1 MKLIN
6 NTNAIPLFIGRH
18 MTGSKA
24 LFVLC
29 KAAVMTCQGLV
40 SDVQRTS
47 VFGLKL
53 AGKSSIFHVEIG
65 AKVDPVMS
73 W

>member
-1 MKLIN
+1 
-6 NTNAIPLFIGRH
+6 